1 MEKKLYFTPTVE
13 KITVEA
19 SELLANS
26 NCTKGN
32 SKECSAAGESCGKGC
47 QQAAKRCDS
56 GAGESCGSGDN
67 SLATLQSTY
76 KDVEPATTNWSIW
89 DEEL

>member
-19 SELLANS
+19 SELLGNS
-26 NCTKGN
+26 N
-32 SKECSAAGESCGKGC
+32 GC
-47 QQAAKRCDS
+47 AHAAKRCNS
-56 GAGESCGSGDN
+56 GDGENCGSGDP

-76 KDVEPATTNWSIW
+76 EDVEPATTNWSIW

>member
-13 KITVEA
+13 KITVEV
-19 SELLANS
+19 SELLGNS
-26 NCTKGN
+26 N
-32 SKECSAAGESCGKGC
+32 GC

-56 GAGESCGSGDN
+56 SPGESCGSGDN
-67 SLATLQSTY
+67 SQATLQSTY
-76 KDVEPATTNWSIW
+76 EDVEPATTNWSIW

>member
-19 SELLANS
+19 SELLGNS
-26 NCTKGN
+26 NNGCTH
-32 SKECSAAGESCGKGC
+32 AAKRCNVAPGESCGG
-47 QQAAKRCDS
+47 
-56 GAGESCGSGDN
+56 GDN

-76 KDVEPATTNWSIW
+76 EDVEPATTNWSIW

>member
-19 SELLANS
+19 SELLGNS
-26 NCTKGN
+26 N
-32 SKECSAAGESCGKGC
+32 GC
-47 QQAAKRCDS
+47 AHAAKRCNDS
-56 GAGESCGSGDN
+56 VGENCGSQDSSTVN
-67 SLATLQSTY
+67 VQSTFE
-76 KDVEPATTNWSIW
+76 DVEPSTTNWSIW

>member
-19 SELLANS
+19 SELLGNS
-26 NCTKGN
+26 NGCT
-32 SKECSAAGESCGKGC
+32 
-47 QQAAKRCDS
+47 QAAKSCNS
-56 GAGESCGSGDN
+56 GVGKSCGSGGN
-67 SLATLQSTY
+67 SLTLQSTY

>member
-26 NCTKGN
+26 KCSNGN
-32 SKECSAAGESCGKGC
+32 SKQCSATGESCGQGSNVPG
-47 QQAAKRCDS
+47 AK
-56 GAGESCGSGDN
+56 
-67 SLATLQSTY
+67 ATNLY
-76 KDVEPATTNWSIW
+76 EEDIEPATTNWSIW

>member
-13 KITVEA
+13 KITVEV
-19 SELLANS
+19 SELPGNS
-26 NCTKGN
+26 N
-32 SKECSAAGESCGKGC
+32 GC

>member
-13 KITVEA
+13 KITVEV
-19 SELLANS
+19 SELLGNS
-26 NCTKGN
+26 N
-32 SKECSAAGESCGKGC
+32 GC

-56 GAGESCGSGDN
+56 GAGENCGSQDSSTVN
-67 SLATLQSTY
+67 VQSTFE
-76 KDVEPATTNWSIW
+76 DVEPSTTNWSIW